1 MILPAMGVISELVAC
16 FSRKRIFGYP
26 LVAFSSIAIAV
37 ISFFV
42 WGHHMFVTSQSAY
55 GGMIFS
61 FLSFF
66 VAVPSAIKVLN
77 WTATLYRGSVSF
89 DTPMLYV
96 FFFLGLFVIGGP
108 PGLFLAPP
116 GRG

>member
-1 MILPAMGVISELVAC
+1 SFVA
-16 FSRKRIFGYP
+16 G
-26 LVAFSSIAIAV
+26 SSLAIAT
-37 ISFFV
+37 IGFLV
-42 WGHHMFVTSQSAY
+42 WGHHLFVSGQSVY

-77 WTATLYRGSVSF
+77 WTATLHKGSISL

-96 FFFLGLFVIGGP
+96 FFFLGLFVIGGLT
-108 PGLFLAPP
+108 GLFLASM
-116 GRG
+116 GVDVHV